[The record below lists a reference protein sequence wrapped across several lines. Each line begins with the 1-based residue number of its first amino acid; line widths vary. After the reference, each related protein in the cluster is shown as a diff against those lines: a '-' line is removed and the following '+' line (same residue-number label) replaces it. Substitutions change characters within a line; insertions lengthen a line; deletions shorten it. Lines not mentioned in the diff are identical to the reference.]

1 METQATTTTQDF
13 RVGDTVRVMYKIIE
27 GDKVREQPYEGIVIQ
42 KKGKGVSKTFTVRR
56 IGADSVGVERIFPE
70 QSPNITSLTVLKT
83 GKVRRAKLYYLRG
96 KQGREASRIKE
107 RVTAEK
113 KVTSK

>member
-42 KKGKGVSKTFTVRR
+42 KKGKG
-56 IGADSVGVERIFPE
+56 
-70 QSPNITSLTVLKT
+70 IT
-83 GKVRRAKLYYLRG
+83 
-96 KQGREASRIKE
+96 
-107 RVTAEK
+107 
-113 KVTSK
+113 